1 MMFSGFTRRMTGV
14 LVPLSALRSEQN
26 HGVGEFADLP
36 RLGRWCKDAGLDVIQ
51 LLPVN
56 DTGWQSSPYS
66 ALSAF
71 ALHPLYLRVEDLPE
85 LASLSEKAQVRV
97 GEQLAA
103 LDASHASNER
113 LRYSAMLD
121 AKRELLHGIFADL
134 QERREPDDA
143 EWRELDE
150 FVEANPWVRSYA
162 AFKLLKRQNG
172 GSAFPAWGEYAQFS
186 TEKLDSLWADSGAR
200 YDLLLY
206 AWVQMRLEQQF
217 TTAARAL
224 EQLGVIL
231 KGDLPILIND
241 DSADVWAYPEF
252 FESSLTAGAPP
263 DGENPQGQ
271 NWGMPIYDWDA
282 LRKIDYSWWRDRLR
296 HADRFYTAYRIDHV
310 LGFFRVWAVSR
321 ANQSGYLGRFVPSA
335 AATLSRLRDR
345 GFDEGRVRWLA
356 EPHIPGA
363 VLRDTLGDEAGRAI
377 ELALR
382 QLEGQDLF
390 VFDKQIRGERD
401 IYALEV
407 SQEAKG
413 WLVAQ
418 HRDRALLQVG
428 KDAFVPTWT
437 FGACTRFHGLSD
449 DEKWQFEHLAAE
461 LRAESEE
468 DWARQGRELLGFMRE
483 TTGMLPCAED
493 LGAIPDCVPSVL
505 SELRIL
511 GLRIPRWAR
520 RWNDEGQ
527 PYIPPEEYPFLTV
540 CAPSVHDTTTMREWW
555 QQEHD
560 RAPFWR
566 SLGLPGDPPEHY
578 TVEVARQVT
587 DALLHANSALCI
599 FQLQD
604 LLALVDGLSPD
615 DPAAERVNIPG
626 TVTEFNWGYRMN
638 IGLEELNQQRELKAV
653 LAPML
658 DDRKNKPISTN

>member
-1 MMFSGFTRRMTGV
+1 MTGV
-14 LVPLSALRSEQN
+14 LVPLAALRSEKN

-36 RLGRWCKDAGLDVIQ
+36 ALGSWCKDVGLDLIQ

-71 ALHPLYLRVEDLPE
+71 ALHPLYLRIEDLPE
-85 LASLSEKAQVRV
+85 LAVLSPEARKQIDN
-97 GEQLAA
+97 QIAA
-103 LDASHASNER
+103 LDRDHSDAER
-113 LRYSAMLD
+113 IRYSALLD
-121 AKRELLHGIFADL
+121 AKRDLLHGIFAAL
-134 QERREPDDA
+134 QAQRLEGDGL
-143 EWRELDE
+143 WRELDE
-150 FVEANPWVRSYA
+150 FIEANPWVRSYA
-162 AFKLLKRQNG
+162 AFKLLKRRNG
-172 GSAFPAWGEYAQFS
+172 GAAFPAWGDYAEFS
-186 TEKLDSLWADSGAR
+186 HEKLDMLWNDPKAR

-217 TTAARAL
+217 TAAAREL
-224 EQLGVIL
+224 ERLGVVL
-231 KGDLPILIND
+231 KGDLPILINE
-241 DSADVWAYPEF
+241 DSADVWAYPEY

-263 DGENPQGQ
+263 DGENPNGQ
-271 NWGMPIYDWDA
+271 NWGMPIYDWDV

-296 HADRFYTAYRIDHV
+296 HADRFYSAYRIDHV

-321 ANQSGYLGRFVPSA
+321 ANESGYLGRFIPSP
-335 AATLSRLRDR
+335 AATFSRFRDR
-345 GFDEGRVRWLA
+345 GFDEGRVRWLS
-356 EPHIPGA
+356 EPHIPGG
-363 VLRDTLGDEAGRAI
+363 VLRDTLGDEAGHAI

-382 QLEGQDLF
+382 QLEGQDLY
-390 VFDKQIRGERD
+390 VFADAIRGERD
-401 IYALEV
+401 VYSLSL
-407 SQEAKG
+407 SQEAKV
-413 WLVAQ
+413 WLGAQ
-418 HRDRALLQVG
+418 HRDRALLQASE
-428 KDAFVPTWT
+428 DSFVPTWT

-468 DWARQGRELLGFMRE
+468 IWANQGRELLGFMRA

-520 RWNDEGQ
+520 RWQDDGQ
-527 PYIPPEEYPFLTV
+527 PYIRPEEYPFLSV

-555 QQEHD
+555 EQEPD
-560 RAPFWR
+560 LGPFWE
-566 SLGLPGDPPEHY
+566 SLGLPGEAPDHY
-578 TVEVARQVT
+578 TVDVARQVT
-587 DALLHANSALCI
+587 DALLHANSAICV

-604 LLALVDGLSPD
+604 LLALVEGLSPE

-638 IGLEELNQQRELKAV
+638 IGLEELRRQRELASV
-653 LAPML
+653 LSPML
-658 DDRKNKPISTN
+658 DARKKKSISTS